1 MSGARN
7 PYSPPQAV
15 VSDIDR
21 EVLRAKPL
29 AIRRAIVFMWFG
41 IALNLVGAA
50 WDWRYEISQ
59 TPAAMLLVLEA
70 AGLVIG
76 LWLIWKLAAGRHWAR
91 MAYLLFLFIGL
102 AGAIPDLVIAG
113 TRAPH
118 IAGLKLAELGLEI
131 ATAYLIFGPGH
142 PWFRRPEKG
151 G

>member
-15 VSDIDR
+15 VGDIDR
-21 EVLRAKPL
+21 EVVRAKPL
-29 AIRRAIVFMWFG
+29 AIRRAVVFMWLG

-59 TPAAMLLVLEA
+59 TPAALLLFFKT
-70 AGLVIG
+70 AGLAIG
-76 LWLIWKLAAGRHWAR
+76 LSLIWKIAAGRHWAR
-91 MAYLLFLFIGL
+91 MGYLLFLFVGV
-102 AGAIPDLVIAG
+102 ASAIPDLVIAG

-131 ATAYLIFGPGH
+131 ATVYLIFGPGH
-142 PWFRRPEKG
+142 PWFHWSAEAK
-151 G
+151 